1 MMSAHLR
8 GRRKPNEGNLVLGHH
23 VASDASTQTTA
34 KVAVAWTRF
43 FHMVDRLMDL
53 KRPPGMDFNGAVLYR
68 HATMSW
74 PPLFLRYYPRS
85 QEWCASVCSR
95 GMSGGGAHST
105 RPFLFFFEDQGAFP
119 ESWRVGL
126 CLLCE
131 MGLQIL
137 QHTKSV
143 LFMTVFEDGHIPFEG
158 SAVFLEAENFQ
169 FCL

>member
-1 MMSAHLR
+1 
-8 GRRKPNEGNLVLGHH
+8 
-23 VASDASTQTTA
+23 
-34 KVAVAWTRF
+34 
-43 FHMVDRLMDL
+43 MDL